1 MLVHVYILHF
11 LLLYALSSWE
21 NLALV
26 CVGGRAGGR
35 QALKLG
41 LHRKFSD
48 HLALVKEAMKIFLRS
63 SVLLMVL
70 VRQDTWKDDPD
81 QSHLKI

>member
-1 MLVHVYILHF
+1 MFSVPMNRPGPNGVRLQQQQ
-11 LLLYALSSWE
+11 LYP
-21 NLALV
+21 LALTA
-26 CVGGRAGGR
+26 RTR

-48 HLALVKEAMKIFLRS
+48 HLALVREAMKIFLRS

-70 VRQDTWKDDPD
+70 VSTGRKTSLGGVP
-81 QSHLKI
+81 I